1 LKETVK
7 EKAEKECEGKGKK
20 LTAEDSDDNMKGLAF
35 VKNLNVSDDNVEN
48 RIDDGEASERKGLK
62 SKLNNEYCI
71 YAFYKHY
78 TFIAVGRNATKRHE
92 PYTMQNDNGSDITV
106 KGGMP
111 IFKKSCCK
119 IFYGQIKAGDAIG
132 KVIIVDGSPGSWSI
146 GLATWVCSKH
156 FEQSALLEKAN
167 HKVEGIRK
175 IEMEEVVVEVEESK
189 GVKRDFSGKMKELQ
203 DVSAMNGEGVK
214 KTFVIPKYKEEETV
228 TENTVP
234 ESDEEDSQEVFGD
247 TQGWRKE
254 QWGKKPLLKEA
265 LSKEPS
271 LQTLSK
277 EHLPKEPLSKKGKF
291 NKDRKLTKELFGSDE
306 EVSEGDDTKDD
317 PEVYGSDEDGVHD
330 GWAEGINEENID
342 AVFKE
347 ENNQL

>member
-1 LKETVK
+1 
-7 EKAEKECEGKGKK
+7 
-20 LTAEDSDDNMKGLAF
+20 
-35 VKNLNVSDDNVEN
+35 
-48 RIDDGEASERKGLK
+48 
-62 SKLNNEYCI
+62 
-71 YAFYKHY
+71 
-78 TFIAVGRNATKRHE
+78 
-92 PYTMQNDNGSDITV
+92 
-106 KGGMP
+106 
-111 IFKKSCCK
+111 
-119 IFYGQIKAGDAIG
+119 
-132 KVIIVDGSPGSWSI
+132 
-146 GLATWVCSKH
+146 
-156 FEQSALLEKAN
+156 
-167 HKVEGIRK
+167 
-175 IEMEEVVVEVEESK
+175 MEESR
-189 GVKRDFSGKMKELQ
+189 GVKRNFSGKMKELQ

-330 GWAEGINEENID
+330 GGAEGSNEEDID